1 MKKFFLATGI
11 LMVTAM
17 TGIYA
22 QDNVSDN
29 KNQSAVSDFTRN
41 QFSLDFPNAT
51 DVRFV
56 KTKDYD
62 EVSYTKKGRQF
73 TAYYDYNS
81 QLAGTIRQRSFGDL
95 PVDAQKKITDNYP
108 NYTVVKIVKY
118 KVNSDNETFI
128 DNDATDTRLLGD
140 PSENNSNYFVE
151 LKNGDKAI
159 VLMVDLSG
167 EVSYFT
173 ALK

>member
-1 MKKFFLATGI
+1 MKKFFLAASI

-17 TGIYA
+17 TSTYA
-22 QDNVSDN
+22 QNYVSDN
-29 KNQSAVSDFTRN
+29 KNQNAVSDFTKN
-41 QFSLDFPNAT
+41 QFSMDFPNAT
-51 DVRFV
+51 DVRFA

-62 EVSYTKKGRQF
+62 EVSYTKKGRKYI
-73 TAYYDYNS
+73 AYYDYNN
-81 QLAGTIRQRSFGDL
+81 QLVGTIRQRSFNDL
-95 PVDAQKKITDNYP
+95 PAVAQKKITDNYP
-108 NYTVVKIVKY
+108 NYAVVKIIKY

-128 DNDATDTRLLGD
+128 DNDTDTSLLGA

-151 LKNGDKAI
+151 LQNGDKSI

-167 EVSYFT
+167 EVNYFT